1 MMPVLSNHMHT
12 TLKSL
17 ALIALTVTAVNVQAA
32 NSVDPKIPAYAVT
45 SGVSGNLNSVGSD
58 TLNNLMTF
66 WSEGFKAQYPNVK
79 IQVEGKGSG
88 TAPVALAS
96 GVAQVGPMSREM
108 KSTEIAAFAAK
119 FGHKPTRI
127 PVAVDALAVF
137 VHKDNAIKGLSLK
150 QVDGIFA
157 STRKRGGQDVVT
169 WGDLGQKGALAGK
182 TVSAFGRNS
191 ASGTYGFF
199 KEVAL
204 KNGDFK
210 DTVKEQPG
218 SSSVV
223 QGVAA
228 DVGAVG
234 YSGIGYATSGVR
246 ALPLSSDESGNFVEP
261 TYANCLNSAYPLSRY
276 LYVYV
281 NKAPSKPMDKLTSEF
296 ITFVLSKQGQE
307 IVLKDGYYPLPS
319 DVADEGRASL
329 KFYSAE

>member
-1 MMPVLSNHMHT
+1 MHT
-12 TLKSL
+12 ILKSL
-17 ALIALTVTAVNVQAA
+17 ALVALTATAVTAQAA
-32 NSVDPKIPAYAVT
+32 NSVDAKIPAYAVT

-66 WSEGFKAQYPNVK
+66 WSEGFKAHYPNVK

-137 VHKDNAIKGLSLK
+137 VHKDNAAKGLSLK

-191 ASGTYGFF
+191 ASGTYGYF

-223 QGVAA
+223 QGIAA
-228 DVGAVG
+228 DVGAIG

-246 ALPLSSDESGNFVEP
+246 ALALSSDESGNFVEP
-261 TYANCLNSAYPLSRY
+261 TYANCLNGTYPLSRY

-307 IVLKDGYYPLPS
+307 IVIKDGYFPLPA

-329 KFYSAE
+329 KYYSAE

>member
-1 MMPVLSNHMHT
+1 MPVLSNHMHT
-12 TLKSL
+12 ILKSL
-17 ALIALTVTAVNVQAA
+17 ALVALTATAVNLQAA
-32 NSVDPKIPAYAVT
+32 DAVTVDAKIPAYAVT

-127 PVAVDALAVF
+127 AVAVDALAVF
-137 VHKDNAIKGLSLK
+137 VHKDNAVKGLSLK

-191 ASGTYGFF
+191 ASGTYGYF

-223 QGVAA
+223 QGIAA
-228 DVGAVG
+228 DVGAIG

-246 ALPLSSDESGNFVEP
+246 ALPLSSDESGNFVEAN
-261 TYANCLNSAYPLSRY
+261 YANCLNG
-276 LYVYV
+276 
-281 NKAPSKPMDKLTSEF
+281 T
-296 ITFVLSKQGQE
+296 
-307 IVLKDGYYPLPS
+307 
-319 DVADEGRASL
+319 
-329 KFYSAE
+329 